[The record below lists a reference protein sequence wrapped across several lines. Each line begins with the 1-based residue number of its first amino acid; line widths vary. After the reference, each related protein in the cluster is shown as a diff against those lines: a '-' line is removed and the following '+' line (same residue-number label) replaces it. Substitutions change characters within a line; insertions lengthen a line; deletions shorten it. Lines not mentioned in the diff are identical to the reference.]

1 MASQTQEIVHIDV
14 TKIIFW
20 FLFAIVLIIGDPDI
34 LDRIIDIMN
43 SFSKLILTYAE
54 SLV

>member
-20 FLFAIVLIIGDPDI
+20 FLVVFILLIGDPDM
-34 LDRIIDIMN
+34 LDRIIEIMH
-43 SFSKLILTYAE
+43 SITKLITAYAGTFT
-54 SLV
+54 